1 MGMGFLIF
9 LPLWALNL
17 RQRPSKSLAE
27 FKGIIVDLF
36 SVATYQSLTHA
47 AGVIALGAGAVS
59 FTQVVK
65 ASEPAFTAAISGVFF
80 NDYLSWQSYASLIP
94 VMVGVAM
101 SSATELSFSWYCLA
115 AGIMSNVFAA
125 ARGVFGKKQ
134 MSGSASKT
142 LSPENYYA
150 VLTIISFMLLLPIML
165 LFEGS
170 KIIGLSIVDEKI
182 KTGIKN
188 AVISGILF
196 YLYNEVS
203 FKALSNLNAVSHA
216 LANTVKRIVIII
228 SSVIIFSEP
237 LTAIGKAGATLA
249 IAGVFFYS
257 IVQIYFKP
265 IKKSE

>member
-9 LPLWALNL
+9 VPLWGLNL
-17 RQRPSKSLAE
+17 RQRPSKSVDE
-27 FKGIIVDLF
+27 FKGIVTELF
-36 SVATYQSLTHA
+36 SVATYQSLPHA

-65 ASEPAFTAAISGVFF
+65 ASEPAFTAAISGIFF
-80 NDYLSWQSYASLIP
+80 NEYLSWQAYASLIP

-134 MSGSASKT
+134 MSGSSSKT
-142 LSPENYYA
+142 LSPDNYYA
-150 VLTIISFMLLLPIML
+150 VLTMISFALLVPITLLL
-165 LFEGS
+165 EGS
-170 KIIGLSIVDEKI
+170 KIFGLSTIDEKV
-182 KTGIKN
+182 KEGVKN
-188 AVISGILF
+188 ALISGILF

-203 FKALSNLNAVSHA
+203 FKALNNLNAVSHA

-237 LTAIGKAGATLA
+237 LTPIGKAGATLA
-249 IAGVFFYS
+249 IAGVFLYS
-257 IVQIYFKP
+257 IVQIYYKP
-265 IKKSE
+265 KKKEV